1 MNLLNRICAR
11 TTAFAVLFAVVTMGL
26 SSCAGTGDKRGEL
39 LKNVSDDAIVV
50 FTMNPSDYITSAGG
64 NTDNGEITLP
74 SMFEKLMKNSMSK
87 REQRMFR
94 KFTEANGLNLESFV
108 CALYADRDDEVE
120 PVVLIYMKDADKF
133 AKHLQ
138 DNDFEEEK
146 EDKMRCFVNED
157 TRTAVVFDGKIAW
170 ILGKCRYADEA
181 ADKVEEY
188 KDDARKERLADWKRD
203 YLGDKDKAFSVMV
216 FLKEIPD
223 RSVERMYDNKYIN
236 DDAEVLAAEMSLDG
250 LHLTAAVRM
259 FDKHGKE
266 ADLVSESDLESVN
279 PDILSY
285 FGKDMTAFGA
295 VSVSGDIF
303 KPFKAEMMEEFNKE
317 LVLALFGD
325 DISKYMQS
333 TYDSYYYYS
342 YYSNP
347 MRDSLRTIASSRQF
361 VSPLKR
367 LGSVGLGIGVAK
379 GASFDINKQPD
390 FGKILNASLVGSF
403 EQESQAQNYFK
414 QWNRLN
420 LIGKEKSGDA
430 MVFTP
435 YYLNK
440 ARVYMNQKSS
450 DVILST
456 DKKIEKTSH
465 SFPSDLKNAVAFA
478 SVNLPKNGSLIKAL
492 PLKVNFGIKGWLCV
506 TRNSAVL
513 DLTLTDT
520 DGGFLQN
527 WLELAEKVMD
537 FAGLANDSRYDAVEE
552 VEAVCAD
559 TVCCDV
565 ADSCVVVAVEEYV
578 K

>member
-1 MNLLNRICAR
+1 MNFLNRIYAKA
-11 TTAFAVLFAVVTMGL
+11 TTFALLLAVVSAGL
-26 SSCAGTGDKRGEL
+26 SSCSGSGDKRAEL
-39 LKNVSDDAIVV
+39 LKNVSDDAVVV
-50 FTMNPSDYITSAGG
+50 FTMNPSDFITSAGG

-74 SMFEKLMKNSMSK
+74 PMLEKLMKNSMSK
-87 REQRMFR
+87 SEQRMFR

-108 CALYADRDDEVE
+108 CAIYVDRDDEPD
-120 PVVLIYMKDADKF
+120 PVLMMYLKDADKF
-133 AKHLQ
+133 ADYLQ

-157 TRTAVVFDGKIAW
+157 SHTVVVFDGKIAW
-170 ILGKCRYADEA
+170 VVARCRYADDA

-188 KDDARKERLADWKRD
+188 KEDAKKERLSDWKRN
-203 YLGDKDKAFSVMV
+203 YLGDKDNAFSAMV
-216 FLKEIPD
+216 FLKDIPSKD
-223 RSVERMYDNKYIN
+223 VENFYDTKYIN

-250 LHLTAAVRM
+250 LRLTAAVRM
-259 FDKHGKE
+259 FDKNGKE

-295 VSVSGDIF
+295 MSLSGRVYKDV
-303 KPFKAEMMEEFNKE
+303 KTDMMEDFNKE
-317 LVLALFGD
+317 LVLGLFGD
-325 DISKYMQS
+325 DISKYIQS

-347 MRDSLRTIASSRQF
+347 MRDSLRTIASSHQF

-367 LGSVGLGIGVAK
+367 LGSVGLGIGVTN

-390 FGKILNASLVGSF
+390 FGKILNATLVGSF

-414 QWNRLN
+414 QWSRLN
-420 LIGKEKSGDA
+420 MIGKEKSGDA
-430 MVFTP
+430 LVFTP

-565 ADSCVVVAVEEYV
+565 ADSCVVVAVEEYA